1 MENKESPFS
10 CELKTP
16 VLRMPNYGR
25 YVGVEQTSIY
35 DKYYNNNTIRSIQEY
50 LAEKL
55 RPYEKQKRRVVIDK
69 EIIISVMQNIIS
81 ARIPDVGDIYT
92 HYIIPNEKNDF
103 MDIVNRTIQILY
115 SDIKNEMEME
125 QNNAK
130 LSVWSTLY
138 GDFNKQGLRAHAP
151 VKIRNNKPQSMLFN
165 MNY

>member
-1 MENKESPFS
+1 MENKQSLEKMP
-10 CELKTP
+10 CDLKK
-16 VLRMPNYGR
+16 PNYGR
-25 YVGVEQTSIY
+25 YVGIEQTSIY
-35 DKYYNNNTIRSIQEY
+35 DKLYDDKLICNIQHY

-55 RPYEKQKRRVVIDK
+55 RPFEKQKRKVVIDK

-81 ARIPDVGDIYT
+81 ARIPNTGDIYT
-92 HYIIPNEKNDF
+92 HYTIPNEED
-103 MDIVNRTIQILY
+103 DISDIINRTIQILY

-151 VKIRNNKPQSMLFN
+151 VKIRKNKPQSMLFN

>member
-1 MENKESPFS
+1 MAQYKQIFENN
-10 CELKTP
+10 ELK
-16 VLRMPNYGR
+16 MPNYGR
-25 YVGVEQTSIY
+25 YVGVEQKSIY
-35 DKYYNNNTIRSIQEY
+35 DGLYNDKIICNIQQF

-55 RPYEKQKRRVVIDK
+55 RTFEKQKRRVIIDK

-81 ARIPDVGDIYT
+81 SRIPDVGNIYT
-92 HYIIPNEKNDF
+92 HYTIPNEQD
-103 MDIVNRTIQILY
+103 DISDIINRTIQILY
-115 SDIKNEMEME
+115 SDLKNEMEME

-151 VKIRNNKPQSMLFN
+151 IKIRKNKPQSMLFN